1 MIITTK
7 INEAQKL
14 VRVTK
19 RPSFVLAQDSE
30 FNRKILEYGKFD
42 ALVFPGKINRKL
54 ESNVNHV
61 DGKFA
66 AKNRIKIA
74 YDLDK
79 VRSLDKKERG
89 IFLSKVKKDL
99 QVLRKS
105 KTEIL
110 LLNLKDKR
118 DAQDF
123 LISIGASTVQ
133 AKHATK

>member
-123 LISIGASTVQ
+123 
-133 AKHATK
+133 